1 MMELFVYTSV
11 SQPGPSGT
19 PGGNG
24 RLGGVH
30 GGKRGNWGRG
40 NKFKGCDE
48 IFSV

>member
-19 PGGNG
+19 PGGM
-24 RLGGVH
+24 GGLEGSMEAKGVI
-30 GGKRGNWGRG
+30 GGGG